1 MMKVMVAGG
10 GTGGHFYPGLA
21 ILEGLRE
28 HDADVRVAYV
38 GTRSGIEA
46 RVLPSHPWIRFYTIH
61 VRGFTRSGMAG
72 HLGTILRLAF
82 GLLEAAVIF
91 IRFRPQIVIGVGGY
105 SSFPSVFL
113 GAVIGRLFRIR
124 TVIHEQN
131 VVAGLANRW
140 LSRLVDVVLVSF
152 PQTERSFPGARR
164 LVVTGNPVREEF
176 LHVKR
181 SDGLYKAFGLDSR
194 RRTILVFG
202 GSKGST
208 QITDQI
214 LHAKDVIG
222 ANDELQILLVT
233 GSDAATDSIRRKL
246 KASAIDNIVVE
257 SYVDQ
262 MGAAFAIAD
271 LVVCRAGATSLAEIT
286 ACGKASILVPWRKAT
301 DDHQWENARLLKAEE
316 ACALADDEVIVERN
330 LVRLIV
336 NLIRDELALE
346 RLAGNAG
353 RLGKRGA
360 KTLIL
365 GEIQSVMRGARA

>member
-1 MMKVMVAGG
+1 MRVMVAGG
-10 GTGGHFYPGLA
+10 GTGGHFYPGLSM
-21 ILEGLRE
+21 LEGLRKRNP
-28 HDADVRVAYV
+28 DVRVAYV

-46 RVLPSHPWIRFYTIH
+46 RVLPSHPWIRFYPIH
-61 VRGFTRSGMAG
+61 VRGFTRRGLVR
-72 HLGTILRLAF
+72 HLWTILRLAV
-82 GLLEAAVIF
+82 GLLETLLIF
-91 IRFRPQIVIGVGGY
+91 VRFRPQIVIGVGGY
-105 SSFPSVFL
+105 SSFPPVLL
-113 GAVIGRLFRIR
+113 GAIIGRLLRIR

-131 VVAGLANRW
+131 VVAGLANRC
-140 LSRLVDVVLVSF
+140 LSRFVDLVLVSF
-152 PQTERSFPGARR
+152 PQTERSFPRARR
-164 LVVTGNPVREEF
+164 LVVTGNPIREEF

-181 SDGLYKAFGLDSR
+181 SDGLYRRFGLNPR

-222 ANDELQILLVT
+222 ANDGLQILLVT
-233 GSDAATDSIRRKL
+233 GSDRATDSIQREL
-246 KASAIDNIVVE
+246 NASAVDNVMVE

-286 ACGKASILVPWRKAT
+286 ACGKASILIPWREAT
-301 DDHQWENARLLKAEE
+301 DDHQWENARLLKKEE
-316 ACALADDEVIVERN
+316 ACELADDEVIVERN

-360 KTLIL
+360 RALIL
-365 GEIQSVMRGARA
+365 GEIQSMMRGASA

>member
-1 MMKVMVAGG
+1 MRVMVAGG

-21 ILEGLRE
+21 MLEGLRE
-28 HDADVRVAYV
+28 CNPDMRAAYV

-46 RVLPSHPWIRFYTIH
+46 RVLPSHPWIRFYPIH
-61 VRGFTRSGMAG
+61 VRGFTRHGIAG
-72 HLGTILRLAF
+72 CLWTILRLAV
-82 GLLEAAVIF
+82 GLLETLLIF
-91 IRFRPQIVIGVGGY
+91 VRFRPQIVIGVGGY
-105 SSFPSVFL
+105 CSFPPVFL
-113 GAVIGRLFRIR
+113 GAIIGRLLRIR

-131 VVAGLANRW
+131 VVAGLANRR
-140 LSRLVDVVLVSF
+140 LSRFVDLVFVSF
-152 PQTERSFPGARR
+152 PQTERSFPRARR
-164 LVVTGNPVREEF
+164 LVVTGNPIREEF

-181 SDGLYKAFGLDSR
+181 SEGLYRRFGLDPR

-208 QITDQI
+208 QIMEQI
-214 LHAKDVIG
+214 LHAKDVVG
-222 ANDELQILLVT
+222 ANDGLQLLLVT
-233 GSDAATDSIRRKL
+233 GNDGAADSIRREL
-246 KASAIDNIVVE
+246 DASAVDNIVVE

-286 ACGKASILVPWRKAT
+286 ACGKASILIPWREAA

-346 RLAGNAG
+346 RLAGNAA

-360 KTLIL
+360 KALIL
-365 GEIQSVMRGARA
+365 GEIQSMMRRARA

>member
-1 MMKVMVAGG
+1 MRVMVAGG

-21 ILEGLRE
+21 MIEGLRE
-28 HDADVRVAYV
+28 RNPDIRVAYV

-46 RVLPSHPWIRFYTIH
+46 RVLPSHPWIRFYPIH
-61 VRGFTRSGMAG
+61 VRGFTRGRVMRNV
-72 HLGTILRLAF
+72 GTILRVMV
-82 GLLEAAVIF
+82 GLVETALIF
-91 IRFRPQIVIGVGGY
+91 VRFRPQIVVGVGGY
-105 SSFPSVFL
+105 SSFPPVFL
-113 GAVIGRLFRIR
+113 AAILGRFLRIR

-140 LSRLVDVVLVSF
+140 LSRFVDLVLVAF
-152 PQTERSFPGARR
+152 YQTERSFPRARR
-164 LVVTGNPVREEF
+164 LVVTGNPIREEF

-181 SDGLYKAFGLDSR
+181 SDALFRRFGLDPR

-208 QITDQI
+208 EITEQI
-214 LHAKDVIG
+214 LSAKDVIG

-233 GSDAATDSIRRKL
+233 GSDRATDSIRREL
-246 KASAIDNIVVE
+246 DATAIDNVVVE

-286 ACGKASILVPWRKAT
+286 ACGKASVLIPWREAT
-301 DDHQWENARLLKAEE
+301 DDHQWENARLLQAEE
-316 ACALADDEVIVERN
+316 ACALVDDEVIVERN
-330 LVRLIV
+330 LVLLIV
-336 NLIRDELALE
+336 SLIRDELALE

-360 KTLIL
+360 KALIL
-365 GEIQSVMRGARA
+365 GEIQSMMRGARA